1 MIVNM
6 FTGCHKLCSP
16 LYGPAFSYLFNIFL
30 VINMSRKNNTKQT
43 RSVNH
48 DLLIEFTTALKDL
61 DKHRYDFDPADYRR
75 KRAKMLEKAEQY
87 FTNFIL
93 N

>member
-1 MIVNM
+1 MDRLSAICLI
-6 FTGCHKLCSP
+6 F
-16 LYGPAFSYLFNIFL
+16 FLFKK
-30 VINMSRKNNTKQT
+30 MPRKTNKNK
-43 RSVNH
+43 SNVKCP
-48 DLLIEFTTALKDL
+48 DLLNEFTTALKYL
-61 DKHRYDFDPADYRR
+61 DKHRYDYDPADYRR